1 MALPQIVVTT
11 PAKVNLYLGV
21 STERT
26 PRGLHAVRTVMT
38 AVDLVDTLTLQPA
51 STLEVA
57 CVPSVRCA
65 PRDNLAARAALVL
78 SESIDRVPDVRI
90 VIDKRIPSQA
100 GLGGGS
106 SDAAATL
113 VALARLWDLD
123 PAGPEVVG
131 AARAV
136 GADVPF
142 FLYGAPAL
150 MGGAGDVL
158 ERTFDPVE
166 LPVVLVRPL
175 GPGVDT
181 AEAYREFDRSPV
193 PAADPA
199 PLVSALEAGDA
210 CAVPLAVANN
220 LDPVARR
227 LLPAEEAVAT
237 WLAARPGVLASQ
249 VSGSG
254 SCVFGFCT
262 SHAAAEGAATDAARR
277 GWWACGTSTRGGGPA
292 IVSDTWHG

>member
-100 GLGGGS
+100 GLGGG
-106 SDAAATL
+106 
-113 VALARLWDLD
+113 
-123 PAGPEVVG
+123 
-131 AARAV
+131 
-136 GADVPF
+136 
-142 FLYGAPAL
+142 
-150 MGGAGDVL
+150 
-158 ERTFDPVE
+158 
-166 LPVVLVRPL
+166 
-175 GPGVDT
+175 
-181 AEAYREFDRSPV
+181 
-193 PAADPA
+193 
-199 PLVSALEAGDA
+199 
-210 CAVPLAVANN
+210 
-220 LDPVARR
+220 
-227 LLPAEEAVAT
+227 
-237 WLAARPGVLASQ
+237 
-249 VSGSG
+249 
-254 SCVFGFCT
+254 
-262 SHAAAEGAATDAARR
+262 
-277 GWWACGTSTRGGGPA
+277 
-292 IVSDTWHG
+292 